1 MEVPADSSSCLQVKR
16 VHSLSVLKNKVSCF
30 FLTIYWANALSRDS
44 ARVAGLDSE
53 VRVRRD
59 CELREGGMPS
69 VLGTLDESM
78 AEDAFGLGVDGSSEG
93 ASMFTADVTRLGRPL
108 RRRAAGGD
116 AGRAGEGAGAA
127 GGLGRGG
134 EARGG
139 AAEAAETAEALD
151 FQPPPSKLFAGRVE
165 RPISNDS
172 IVTEAAETLSTHFD
186 MSASTSS
193 SSRGS
198 SVVIEKSQAHEAA
211 EESATGAPC
220 KKYLFASSRDRLQLS
235 LGGMEASLSSLH
247 IPAAGADA
255 GGAVHSVASF
265 SRTAPALVTTSKA
278 LTPSQRYRLR
288 REQNKVALQNSIKQ
302 REVFY
307 EEQER
312 GSRGRSASLKGV
324 LGLPHA
330 VDELSEDI
338 SDYLGWD
345 VPVVSPTTGPF
356 LAAAERSEK
365 HTDRRP
371 GVARSRSST
380 YVDHTMPPSPIPGIQ
395 KTSDL
400 EFFTET
406 SKKLSCVYLDT
417 SKETSKSKLYERSQS
432 AELLPIEF
440 KAASDEG
447 MEDLKLV
454 SSGKMAVCSNSRPSW
469 LPPKDTEERARHER
483 QIRQTIDIASLSQID
498 RTKERAERDTR
509 DEKNRKRLAQLVER
523 GLVRKSTLTELK
535 KICWE
540 TSLPPDSRFQIYTT
554 LLQSDTAKLIEEQYI
569 DNFDQ
574 VDALFRSMQFP
585 NAKLA
590 EIQAMLACTPC
601 TANVAPA
608 DDLIYLLQLKA
619 ISRQGLLLGDPL
631 LVHHLLQVGCYSTRE
646 IWVLVNILQLTCFNE
661 TTKDKYDRRIISS
674 RGTVSTALSA
684 DKTFAQEFN
693 SKCLNFTTWW
703 HLMARLDH
711 AVFMWCLDIIVAEN
725 SQPFKSNPIIRDKL
739 NGKDWDYYRDLH
751 VVVNY
756 RIICALTLTV
766 LLSYHFGFNNL
777 YDLSFVDPAFQIIG
791 PEQGDLGDVHA
802 TFIKKWHHN
811 YKKF

>member
-1 MEVPADSSSCLQVKR
+1 
-16 VHSLSVLKNKVSCF
+16 
-30 FLTIYWANALSRDS
+30 
-44 ARVAGLDSE
+44 
-53 VRVRRD
+53 
-59 CELREGGMPS
+59 MPS
-69 VLGTLDESM
+69 VLGTLDENM
-78 AEDAFGLGVDGSSEG
+78 AEGAFGLGVEGYSEG
-93 ASMFTADVTRLGRPL
+93 DSMFMADVTRLGRPL
-108 RRRAAGGD
+108 ERRKVVGD
-116 AGRAGEGAGAA
+116 AGCAVGGGRAAEGGELAGGLVGSAMDAVGAGAV
-127 GGLGRGG
+127 
-134 EARGG
+134 
-139 AAEAAETAEALD
+139 D
-151 FQPPPSKLFAGRVE
+151 FQPPPSKLFGGRVE

-172 IVTEAAETLSTHFD
+172 IVTETAETLSTHFD
-186 MSASTSS
+186 MSASPSS

-198 SVVIEKSQAHEAA
+198 SVVIEKSQPHVVAT
-211 EESATGAPC
+211 ESATGAPC

-247 IPAAGADA
+247 IPAATGADA
-255 GGAVHSVASF
+255 GTAVHSVASF
-265 SRTAPALVTTSKA
+265 ARTAPALVTTSKA
-278 LTPSQRYRLR
+278 LTPSQRYRMR

-312 GSRGRSASLKGV
+312 GSRGRSASLKGA
-324 LGLPHA
+324 LGVPHV

-345 VPVVSPTTGPF
+345 VPVVSPTAGPF
-356 LAAAERSEK
+356 LAAAERSGKAE
-365 HTDRRP
+365 RRP
-371 GVARSRSST
+371 GVGRSRSST
-380 YVDHTMPPSPIPGIQ
+380 FVDYTMPPSPIPGIQ

-406 SKKLSCVYLDT
+406 SKKLSSVYLDT
-417 SKETSKSKLYERSQS
+417 TKEASKSKLYERSQS

-469 LPPKDTEERARHER
+469 LPPKDSEERARHER
-483 QIRQTIDIASLSQID
+483 QIRKTIDIASLSQID
-498 RTKERAERDTR
+498 RTKERAERDSR
-509 DEKNRKRLAQLVER
+509 DEKNKKRLVQLIDR

-540 TSLPPDSRFQIYTT
+540 TSLPQDCRYQIYTT

-569 DNFDQ
+569 DDFTQ
-574 VDALFRSMQFP
+574 LETLFQSMPFP

-590 EIQAMLACTPC
+590 EIKAMLARTPC
-601 TANVAPA
+601 TASAPLA
-608 DDLIYLLQLKA
+608 DDLVYLLQLKA

-631 LVHHLLQVGCYSTRE
+631 LVYHLLQVGCYSKRE
-646 IWVLVNILQLTCFNE
+646 IWILVNLLQMTCFNE
-661 TTKDKYDRRIISS
+661 TTKDKYDRRILSS
-674 RGTVSTALSA
+674 RGPVSMALSA
-684 DKTFAQEFN
+684 DKTFAQELN

-703 HLMARLDH
+703 QLMARLDH
-711 AVFMWCLDIIVAEN
+711 AAFMWCLDIIVAEN
-725 SQPFKSNPIIRDKL
+725 SQTFKSNPISRDKL
-739 NGKDWDYYRDLH
+739 KGKDWEYYRDLH

-756 RIICALTLTV
+756 KIICSLTLTV
-766 LLSYHFGFNNL
+766 LLNYHFGFNNL

-791 PEQGDLGDVHA
+791 PEQCDTGNVHA